1 MDDKEIIADILK
13 RGNSKGYATIMKRYA
28 GLVYSRALGVMKS
41 DDWAREIT
49 QQTFV
54 RAYQRLNSWRGEAL
68 GAWLSAIAMHL
79 AISNLDKAR
88 RRRAEPLEK
97 GANAVA
103 EPEYSD
109 EHEQR
114 LQLMQKAIDQLPE
127 QDRQIIAMHYFDNMK
142 TDSIAARLNLSQGNV
157 LVKLH
162 RIREKL
168 RKELQNE
175 DNE

>member
-13 RGNSKGYATIMKRYA
+13 RGNSQAYATIMKRYS

-41 DDWAREIT
+41 DYWAKEIT

-54 RAYQRLNSWRGEAL
+54 RAYQRLDSWRGEAL

-79 AISNLDKAR
+79 AISYLDRAR
-88 RRRAEPLEK
+88 RRRTEPLDK
-97 GANAVA
+97 GAGAVA
-103 EPEYSD
+103 DPEYSD

-114 LQLMQKAIDQLPE
+114 LQRMKKAIDQLPE
-127 QDRQIIAMHYFDNMK
+127 QDRQIIAMHYFDGLK
-142 TDSIAARLNLSQGNV
+142 TDGIAAQLGLSQSNV